1 MVEQKN
7 GAVVRRIVGY
17 RRTVG
22 LEAAATLGRL
32 YGSVRLFV
40 NFFQPSFK
48 LAGKVRDGAK
58 VTKRYHAPATPY
70 QRLMA
75 DPRTSEEVQR
85 RVGALHATLD
95 PVRLLSE
102 IRLAQQQLVEIADR
116 PVTGEATASSAPTL
130 AQFLLGLR
138 TSWQEGEVRP
148 TAKPKK
154 RAAPYCRH
162 VLDPLEAVSAQVRGW
177 FEAEPWRTAR
187 ELLERLQGEHGSV
200 KNLGQ
205 PACLSRAD
213 WPPNTPARGVA
224 PQVFDTPVCLLL
236 NMPAFAGRTTKP
248 LGCRA
253 GAGWRR
259 RPACCGAALP
269 ASSSPCAAAAE
280 CGGGGPGSA

>member
-1 MVEQKN
+1 
-7 GAVVRRIVGY
+7 
-17 RRTVG
+17 
-22 LEAAATLGRL
+22 
-32 YGSVRLFV
+32 V

-75 DPRTSEEVQR
+75 DPRMSEEVRR
-85 RVGALHATLD
+85 RVSALHATLD

-116 PVTGEATASSAPTL
+116 PVTGEATAPSAPTL

-154 RAAPYCRH
+154 RVAPYCRH
-162 VLDPLEAVSAQVRGW
+162 VPDPFEAVTAQVRGW

-187 ELLERLQGEHGSV
+187 ELLERLQGEHPGAYPD
-200 KNLGQ
+200 GQ
-205 PACLSRAD
+205 L
-213 WPPNTPARGVA
+213 
-224 PQVFDTPVCLLL
+224 
-236 NMPAFAGRTTKP
+236 
-248 LGCRA
+248 
-253 GAGWRR
+253 
-259 RPACCGAALP
+259 
-269 ASSSPCAAAAE
+269 
-280 CGGGGPGSA
+280 